1 MLTSTLNL
9 SAAPSAFSI
18 YAKNVGAAA
27 RNLVDA
33 LLAIKPARRAA
44 ASETAGAALGK
55 PTTDDASLYRLYC
68 LASRSNSYDSVSP
81 ELVQELRLIAARE

>member
-1 MLTSTLNL
+1 MLTSTMNL
-9 SAAPSAFSI
+9 SATSSAFFI

-27 RNLVDA
+27 RNLVDV
-33 LLAIKPARRAA
+33 LR
-44 ASETAGAALGK
+44 TVK
-55 PTTDDASLYRLYC
+55 PTADDASLYRLYC